1 MKIALI
7 NGSPKTKDSASAFL
21 LEKLQELIEPNEAIL
36 SHLHFSTSTLS
47 QEEMAL
53 LLDNDILVFAFP
65 LYIDAIPSHLLHCLA
80 LLEDFFTK
88 NKKEALVYSLVNCGF
103 YEGSHNKVALEIME
117 NWTLKSGLTWGQGLG
132 IGGGP
137 MLSSLK
143 STPLN
148 QGPMKNLG
156 QALGEIS
163 HHILTQCSKANI
175 FIEPNFPKLAYKLSG
190 EMGWRQRGKL
200 SGLSRKDL
208 FTQK

>member
-7 NGSPKTKDSASAFL
+7 NGSPKNKDSTSAFL
-21 LEKLQELIEPNEAIL
+21 LEKLQELIEPNETTLA
-36 SHLHFSTSTLS
+36 HFHFSTPTLS
-47 QEEMAL
+47 QDEMAL
-53 LLDNDILVFAFP
+53 LLDNDVLVFAFP
-65 LYIDAIPSHLLHCLA
+65 LYIDAIPSHLLHCLV
-80 LLEDFFTK
+80 LLEVFFTK

-103 YEGSHNKVALEIME
+103 YEGSHTKVALEIME
-117 NWTLKSGLTWGQGLG
+117 NWTSKSGLNWGQGLG

-137 MLSSLK
+137 MFSSLK
-143 STPLN
+143 NTPLN

-163 HHILTQCSKANI
+163 HHILTLSSQINI
-175 FIEPNFPKLAYKLSG
+175 FVEPNFPRLAYKVSG
-190 EMGWRQRGKL
+190 EIGWRKRIKE